1 MSGARWR
8 NIAFLSVLLLFLVI
22 TAGYELSGSAGSDG
36 VSATS
41 QPRPTATTK
50 RSPLTTRGQGVGGAT
65 TTALA
70 TGTTDGPG
78 SGGGGGSGKP
88 PQTSTTLSSN
98 VKGLAAEA
106 FDTVVM
112 GKVAFNHPT
121 SMRVGEAT
129 HIQARIARSA
139 PDDLAEGLAGPG
151 PVVVRGIEVSRYI
164 RVKLLGP
171 AFEITPLSS
180 DDQLLFDKGYTQW
193 EWSVIPKRS
202 GRQYLYLRVT
212 LRLDIP
218 EHGPELVD
226 RTVLN
231 ERIPVAVNLPYAIQQ
246 FVGAN
251 WQWAAGGATP
261 IAVIVAL
268 GRYLRRRRDATD
280 APSSDSRDG
289 QKAAGGPSAEPPASQ
304 DLREKPAASP
314 EGDPNTPQL

>member
-1 MSGARWR
+1 
-8 NIAFLSVLLLFLVI
+8 
-22 TAGYELSGSAGSDG
+22 
-36 VSATS
+36 
-41 QPRPTATTK
+41 
-50 RSPLTTRGQGVGGAT
+50 
-65 TTALA
+65 LA
-70 TGTTDGPG
+70 TGTTHGSG
-78 SGGGGGSGKP
+78 SGGGGKP
-88 PQTSTTLSSN
+88 PPTTAAPLPDI
-98 VKGLAAEA
+98 KGLAAKA

-112 GKVAFNHPT
+112 GKVAFNRPT

-129 HIQARIARSA
+129 HIQARIARTA
-139 PDDLAEGLAGPG
+139 PDDLAEGLGGPG

-180 DDQLLFDKGYTQW
+180 EDQLLFDEGYTQW

-202 GRQYLYLRVT
+202 GRQYLYLRIT

-231 ERIPVAVNLPYAIQQ
+231 ERIPVAVNLPYAIQK
-246 FVGAN
+246 FVAAN

-261 IAVIVAL
+261 IAVIVGL
-268 GRYLRRRRDATD
+268 GRYLRRRRDTTD
-280 APSSDSRDG
+280 ARSSDGADG

-304 DLREKPAASP
+304 EFRERPTASP
-314 EGDPNTPQL
+314 EGDTNSSQL